1 MIRISV
7 SILLL
12 ALVAFC
18 QEPKPQQQPACPE
31 PTAGTEVTITI
42 SWSGVTVPIKMPAEA
57 NSILNKFAAKMC
69 QKYSKDMTGVLT
81 GTKDAPVPQSLWSI
95 NLIVETY
102 VDLVRRIVE
111 SNPSEYAPAQVKA
124 AIAAAEAKV
133 AEAKAAQESAAKSA
147 LQVTQ

>member
-1 MIRISV
+1 MIRIAV

-12 ALVAFC
+12 ALAAFC
-18 QEPKPQQQPACPE
+18 QEPQPQQQPACPE
-31 PTAGTEVTITI
+31 PTAGTEVTIAI

-57 NSILNKFAAKMC
+57 NSILNKFAAEMC

-102 VDLVRRIVE
+102 VDLVKRIVE
-111 SNPSEYAPAQVKA
+111 SNPTKYAPAAVKA
-124 AIAAAEAKV
+124 AIAAAQAK
-133 AEAKAAQESAAKSA
+133 ADEAKAAQEAAARAA
-147 LQVTQ
+147 LKVEK